1 MAENKKGFIL
11 YADLIYTINKIDNEN
26 VGLLFKHLLAY
37 VNDLNPEPP
46 NLIIEIAFEPIKQQ
60 LKRDLKHWESVRLKR
75 VEAGL
80 KSAEIKKQNQQ
91 MLTHVESVKHKSTK
105 STVIV
110 NDNVNVNVNDKVNV
124 IKNINTDIP
133 AFIDFL
139 NYAFKHRPNISES
152 DLKLK
157 YESWLANDWKNGNDK
172 PIKNWKSTLLNTLP
186 FIKDGNNSNED
197 KPLKMVY

>member
-11 YADLIYTINKIDNEN
+11 YADLIHTINKIDNEN

-91 MLTHVESVKHKSTK
+91 MLTHFENVKHNSTK

-110 NDNVNVNVNDKVNV
+110 NDNVNVNVNGKVNV
-124 IKNINTDIP
+124 IKDINTDIP

-172 PIKNWKSTLLNTLP
+172 KIKNWKSTLLNTLP
-186 FIKDGNNSNED
+186 YIKDGNNSNND

>member
-11 YADLIYTINKIDNEN
+11 YADLIHTINKIDNEN

-91 MLTHVESVKHKSTK
+91 MLTHVENVKHNSTK

-110 NDNVNVNVNDKVNV
+110 NDNVNVNVNGKVNV
-124 IKNINTDIP
+124 IKDINTDIP

-172 PIKNWKSTLLNTLP
+172 KIKNWKSTLLNTLP
-186 FIKDGNNSNED
+186 YIKDGNNSNND

>member
-11 YADLIYTINKIDNEN
+11 YADLIHTINKIDNEN
-26 VGLLFKHLLAY
+26 AGLLFKHLLAY

-91 MLTHVESVKHKSTK
+91 MLTHVESVKHSSTK

-110 NDNVNVNVNDKVNV
+110 NDNDNVNVNDKVNV
-124 IKNINTDIP
+124 IKDINTDIP

-139 NYAFKHRPNISES
+139 NYAYKHRPNISET

-172 PIKNWKSTLLNTLP
+172 KIKNWKSTLLNTLP
-186 FIKDGNNSNED
+186 YIKDGNNSNND